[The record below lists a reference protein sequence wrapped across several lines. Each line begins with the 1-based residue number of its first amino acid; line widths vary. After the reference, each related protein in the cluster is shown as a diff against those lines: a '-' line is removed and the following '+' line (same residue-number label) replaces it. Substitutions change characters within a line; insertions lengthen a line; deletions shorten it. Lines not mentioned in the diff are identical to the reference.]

1 MNVIYL
7 FIYFYLFI
15 YLFLCDLFNAPVSSS
30 VYIQRPVVGDKEIIN
45 WKGCER
51 KRSWPNLRYRL
62 GISWRAED
70 TVMNLITNYRH
81 LG

>member
-1 MNVIYL
+1 MLVKLLIKYDGL
-7 FIYFYLFI
+7 ISLYECRLFI
-15 YLFLCDLFNAPVSSS
+15 YLFICDLFNAPVSSS

-62 GISWRAED
+62 GISWR
-70 TVMNLITNYRH
+70 
-81 LG
+81 G